1 MTKSPRE
8 QTNSLLSALRE
19 QRIEADQFCH
29 AFMEI
34 VATAD
39 CVSEKLLDND
49 FYNHIFD
56 LCVRIEDDSED
67 VLVSKSELESL
78 AGRLQ

>member
-1 MTKSPRE
+1 
-8 QTNSLLSALRE
+8 
-19 QRIEADQFCH
+19 
-29 AFMEI
+29 MEI